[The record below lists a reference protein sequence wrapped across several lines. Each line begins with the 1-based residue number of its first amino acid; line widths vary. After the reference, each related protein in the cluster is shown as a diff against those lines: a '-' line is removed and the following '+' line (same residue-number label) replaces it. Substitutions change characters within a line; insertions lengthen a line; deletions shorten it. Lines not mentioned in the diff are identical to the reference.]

1 VDAAT
6 HARLGVLAPA
16 ARGLL
21 QMRQFKQFAAQRA
34 GSARAPANSKGH
46 LIAHD
51 RKFSR
56 GAGAK

>member
-1 VDAAT
+1 M
-6 HARLGVLAPA
+6 LAPA

-34 GSARAPANSKGH
+34 GSARAPANSKCH